1 MKECLSSSSTGQ
13 PRRDMLNARAHTY
26 KHKDKDLSLP
36 RQARESD
43 RERRGKRKAEGKRE
57 RDLVV
62 IRIRTI
68 DRINE
73 IRLSLQQVQQ
83 PRDKGRKYKEVGD
96 GRRQASEA
104 TSTTLVA

>member
-1 MKECLSSSSTGQ
+1 
-13 PRRDMLNARAHTY
+13 MLNTHTLTH
-26 KHKDKDLSLP
+26 KHKNKDSSLP
-36 RQARESD
+36 RQARDSD
-43 RERRGKRKAEGKRE
+43 RERRGKRKAGGKSE

-73 IRLSLQQVQQ
+73 IRLSLQQVQH
-83 PRDKGRKYKEVGD
+83 PRKKGRKYKEEGD